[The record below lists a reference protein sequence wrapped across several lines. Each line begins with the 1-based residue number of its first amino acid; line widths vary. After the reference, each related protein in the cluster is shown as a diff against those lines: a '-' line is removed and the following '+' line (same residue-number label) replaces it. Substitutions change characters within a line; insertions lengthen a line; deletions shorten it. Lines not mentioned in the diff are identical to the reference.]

1 MVSKMSHFAVFS
13 VLYSYKSIAVQS
25 DIHWHDTVATKH
37 VWFPTSP
44 WLCFYTTWEYI
55 KIWED
60 ILSFSCTCTVYGCEK
75 SL

>member
-37 VWFPTSP
+37 V
-44 WLCFYTTWEYI
+44 
-55 KIWED
+55 
-60 ILSFSCTCTVYGCEK
+60 
-75 SL
+75 